1 MTVEQVEIPRHFRNL
16 WRISGWIDEHEHAT
30 KLCRVLG
37 YQDNEVVVVLLGQGD
52 LFEPGEVRL
61 SPHMLHPVLPPE
73 GRVPASAS
81 RPARRKTAA
90 CR

>member
-37 YQDNEVVVVLLGQGD
+37 YQDTEVVVVLLGQGD

-61 SPHMLHPVLPPE
+61 SPHMLHPVLPEQP
-73 GRVPASAS
+73 RNPRA
-81 RPARRKTAA
+81 ARAPKAVRT
-90 CR
+90 